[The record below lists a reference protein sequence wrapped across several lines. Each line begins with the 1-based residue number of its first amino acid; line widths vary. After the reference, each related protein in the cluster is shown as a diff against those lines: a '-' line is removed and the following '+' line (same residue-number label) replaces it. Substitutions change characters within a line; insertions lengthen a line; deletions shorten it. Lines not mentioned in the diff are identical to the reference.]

1 MEIPQSLC
9 KNIYT
14 KFLKDQ
20 AHTPNITLESIFSTD
35 DSFRTFVWKSPDNST
50 WKILFLKKFP
60 CNTKIGQ
67 LHLSFW
73 VEQDVSR
80 LDISVNLIFAMKIWK
95 ATKHLQS
102 YFSKNTFL
110 NIRSFIDSSI
120 KGNDMLKRSWIHQL
134 QNNFNSSLIKVGPIK
149 SD

>member
-1 MEIPQSLC
+1 MEIHQSLC
-9 KNIYT
+9 NNIYT

-20 AHTPNITLESIFSTD
+20 PHTPDITLESVFSTD
-35 DSFRTFVWKSPDNST
+35 DSFRTFIWKSSDNST

-60 CNTKIGQ
+60 CNPKIWQ
-67 LHLSFW
+67 FHLSFG
-73 VEQDVSR
+73 VEQDVGR

-95 ATKHLQS
+95 TTKHLQS
-102 YFSKNTFL
+102 YFSKNSLL
-110 NIRSFIDSSI
+110 NIRSFIDSPI